1 LLRKE
6 LTAAEVQAQTIRL
19 AAARKKLNGE
29 APVTPV
35 PDSDEAAETGN
46 QVPRLAPATG
56 GRGKKGVAQQIAER
70 LGISKRAVRKRL
82 RAASVAIDEKI
93 DLDRDTPEELERKA
107 EKRQHAEARVVRSK
121 RRKPA
126 PPVEDP
132 TPPAEPYAG
141 EIDSRVEALWK
152 AFDAIGRTY
161 QLRFVYYA
169 CIRLGLRP
177 LRMAPRLEFQLA
189 KDEPERF

>member
-1 LLRKE
+1 M
-6 LTAAEVQAQTIRL
+6 
-19 AAARKKLNGE
+19 
-29 APVTPV
+29 
-35 PDSDEAAETGN
+35 
-46 QVPRLAPATG
+46 
-56 GRGKKGVAQQIAER
+56 AQQVADKF
-70 LGISKRAVRKRL
+70 GIGKRAVNMRRQS
-82 RAASVAIDEKI
+82 AAAVIGEEIDF
-93 DLDRDTPEELERKA
+93 DCDTPEELERKA